1 MAKPQR
7 AQVVHTE
14 DGEVYVVPEDSN
26 QKDIPP
32 SYADAQAD
40 AVPPYWET
48 TVHAPPSHDPNADM
62 IIDDMPTGSL
72 WVFTANCIVSFFF
85 QFVGFLLTYLLH
97 TSHAGKYGSRAG
109 LGITLIQFGFYSR
122 SGTFSPE
129 PGTDGEQLGA
139 NKPKNDTASPTGEDE
154 LLPAVSSRDW
164 LAFLFMTLGWF
175 LLLSSIIGYWRVK
188 RWERSIRSAS
198 TPITPEDIERD
209 TAIRRNLESVFGISF
224 EEDNRRAQDAY
235 AREQRLARDLRA
247 AGLI

>member
-1 MAKPQR
+1 
-7 AQVVHTE
+7 
-14 DGEVYVVPEDSN
+14 
-26 QKDIPP
+26 
-32 SYADAQAD
+32 
-40 AVPPYWET
+40 
-48 TVHAPPSHDPNADM
+48 M

-72 WVFTANCIVSFFF
+72 WVFAANCVISFFF

-122 SGTFSPE
+122 SATFSPE
-129 PGTDGEQLGA
+129 PGTDGDQVGA
-139 NKPKNDTASPTGEDE
+139 DKPMNGTTPSTGEDD
-154 LLPAVSSRDW
+154 LLPAVSSSDW
-164 LAFLFMTLGWF
+164 LAFLFMTLGLFFTSLLTCISLINVCIFSLGWF
-175 LLLSSIIGYWRVK
+175 LLLSSVIGYWRVK

-209 TAIRRNLESVFGISF
+209 IAVRRNLESVFGVSF
-224 EEDNRRAQDAY
+224 EEENNRTHAAY